1 MTMTRRRFL
10 YTAAALAVGGAAA
23 PAVWALL
30 ARAPVENGPPAI
42 RYGRDR
48 CDACGMIIGAPPFAA
63 ASREGAVVH
72 RYDDIG
78 CLMTHSSAALASG
91 RARGFVH
98 DMVSETWIDPGAA
111 TFVRTA
117 EIQTPMGFGLAAY
130 ADAGAARAAYPKAS
144 MMTFEATLATLAKE
158 RS

>member
-1 MTMTRRRFL
+1 MTMTRRRLL
-10 YTAAALAVGGAAA
+10 YTAAAAAIGGAAA
-23 PAVWALL
+23 PTVWALL
-30 ARAPVENGPPAI
+30 TRAPAESGPPGI

-48 CDACGMIIGAPPFAA
+48 CDACGMIIGDPHFAA

-78 CLMTHSSAALASG
+78 CLVTHSGAALTSG
-91 RARGFVH
+91 SARGFVH
-98 DMVSETWIDPGAA
+98 DMVSETWIDPAGA
-111 TFVRTA
+111 TFVRA
-117 EIQTPMGFGLAAY
+117 PEIQTPMGFGLAAY

-144 MMTFEATLATLAKE
+144 MLTFEATLAALTKG

>member
-1 MTMTRRRFL
+1 MAVTRRRFL

-30 ARAPVENGPPAI
+30 ARAPAEGGPPEI

-48 CDACGMIIGAPPFAA
+48 CDACGMIIGDPHFAA
-63 ASREGAVVH
+63 ASREGSVVH

-78 CLMTHSSAALASG
+78 CLMTHSGAALSAG
-91 RARGFVH
+91 RAQGFVH
-98 DMVSETWIDPGAA
+98 DMATEAWIDAAAA
-111 TFVRTA
+111 TFVRTS
-117 EIQTPMGFGLAAY
+117 EIRTPMGFGLAAY
-130 ADAGAARAAYPKAS
+130 ADARAVRAAYPKAS
-144 MMTFEATLATLAKE
+144 TMTFEVTLATLISE